1 MGCYFG
7 DRFDSV
13 WTISV
18 GELEEH
24 QNLCACSSYQQM
36 SPTNIATIPKNT
48 FDNAAKRSKIK
59 WTAQKVGQHNL
70 MLKKRKRSPKGS
82 VRIY

>member
-1 MGCYFG
+1 
-7 DRFDSV
+7 
-13 WTISV
+13 
-18 GELEEH
+18 
-24 QNLCACSSYQQM
+24 M